1 MAVRKKM
8 EEPKKRLRGKQ
19 PVAAPDAYDAAEPK
33 KRLRGKQK
41 VAFPM
46 ASPKKRLR
54 GKQKV
59 ASPTAPK
66 LAKAKALVKKGEPKD
81 QQFTD
86 VLKKHFK
93 ENAGAINLAER
104 VKKRQG
110 KAPAVPKDPVDARDV
125 FSKMPE
131 SVRKAPELS
140 RKFRE
145 EILQVPMTGI
155 TSRENYAKLI
165 AERERL
171 MTNAI
176 KENAGLE
183 WQRLEAGAQRRG
195 RDAMDRDRAEYLMG
209 RYHNFDKDALS
220 HGIPKPDAMIRG
232 EAERM
237 GAMIAEAMAAQGLG
251 RGRRAGRR
259 GDPPAA

>member
-1 MAVRKKM
+1 M

-19 PVAAPDAYDAAEPK
+19 PVGAPDAYDAAEPK
-33 KRLRGKQK
+33 KRLRKQK
-41 VAFPM
+41 VASPM

-110 KAPAVPKDPVDARDV
+110 KAPAASKDPVDARDV

-171 MTNAI
+171 MTNAM

-183 WQRLEAGAQRRG
+183 WQRLEAGAGRRG

-209 RYHNFDKDALS
+209 RYHNFDKDARS

>member
-1 MAVRKKM
+1 M
-8 EEPKKRLRGKQ
+8 
-19 PVAAPDAYDAAEPK
+19 Y
-33 KRLRGKQK
+33 
-41 VAFPM
+41 
-46 ASPKKRLR
+46 
-54 GKQKV
+54 
-59 ASPTAPK
+59 
-66 LAKAKALVKKGEPKD
+66 
-81 QQFTD
+81 
-86 VLKKHFK
+86 
-93 ENAGAINLAER
+93 
-104 VKKRQG
+104 KRQ
-110 KAPAVPKDPVDARDV
+110 PKDPVDARDV

-171 MTNAI
+171 MTNAM

-183 WQRLEAGAQRRG
+183 WQRLEAGAGRRG

-237 GAMIAEAMAAQGLG
+237 GAMIAEAMRASGAPGTPAGFPGPGTPAGAPGTPAG
-251 RGRRAGRR
+251 RGKGKGR
-259 GDPPAA
+259 G

>member
-1 MAVRKKM
+1 M

-19 PVAAPDAYDAAEPK
+19 PVGAPAYDETPK

-41 VAFPM
+41 VASPI

-54 GKQKV
+54 SKQKV

-110 KAPAVPKDPVDARDV
+110 KAPAASKDPVDAR
-125 FSKMPE
+125 
-131 SVRKAPELS
+131 RL
-140 RKFRE
+140 
-145 EILQVPMTGI
+145 LQD
-155 TSRENYAKLI
+155 A
-165 AERERL
+165 RER
-171 MTNAI
+171 A
-176 KENAGLE
+176 
-183 WQRLEAGAQRRG
+183 
-195 RDAMDRDRAEYLMG
+195 
-209 RYHNFDKDALS
+209 
-220 HGIPKPDAMIRG
+220 
-232 EAERM
+232 
-237 GAMIAEAMAAQGLG
+237 
-251 RGRRAGRR
+251 
-259 GDPPAA
+259 

>member
-1 MAVRKKM
+1 M

-19 PVAAPDAYDAAEPK
+19 PVGAYDETP
-33 KRLRGKQK
+33 
-41 VAFPM
+41 
-46 ASPKKRLR
+46 PKKRLR

-59 ASPTAPK
+59 ASPMAPPK
-66 LAKAKALVKKGEPKD
+66 LAKAKARVKKGEPKD

-93 ENAGAINLAER
+93 QNAGAINLAER

-110 KAPAVPKDPVDARDV
+110 KAPAASKDPVDARDV

-171 MTNAI
+171 MTNAM

-183 WQRLEAGAQRRG
+183 WQRLEAGAGRRG

-259 GDPPAA
+259 GDAPAA